1 MISHTFNIS
10 FRSMVLAS
18 LLGSSCGQVL
28 AGDSLVTDKS
38 NKLKYTPT
46 ENGDQIPDFSYC
58 GYQGGGVSLPDI
70 RTRVTLSPR
79 KSGDDTLRIQE
90 ALDKVGKKSLDRK
103 NMRGAVLL
111 KAGIYR
117 VSKTLRITHSGV
129 VLRGE
134 GQQEGGTIIIATGT
148 KKRTLIDV
156 RGEKSGGREIKGSRR
171 AINQERV
178 AVGARTLTLEST
190 RGLSRGDTIVVFRP
204 GTADWIRALGTDRL
218 NRGADDDVKNW
229 QPKEYS
235 FGSERTIVSLRGK
248 EITIDAPIVFA
259 IERKFGGGYVYKCG
273 EDLRIR
279 NVGVERLRLVSEYK
293 RGKHESD
300 ESHGWDGIK
309 ISNTTDSWVRNVTA
323 VHFGYS
329 CVNILR
335 TGKQIT
341 VQDCACIDP
350 VSKISGG
357 RRYSFALDG
366 QLCLVQRC
374 YTRRGRHDYVMHAR
388 ARGPNVFLDCV
399 AAKPYSDSGPHH
411 RWAVGTLYDNISC
424 GRLNVQWR
432 GRSGTGHGWAGA
444 NMVFWNC
451 RASSIDCQKPPT
463 ANNYCIG
470 CTGKIQGS
478 GHTESPGSPVTPR
491 SLYLRQLEARLGAS
505 AVDHVTTPEQR
516 QGKMDQALKQRLEPK
531 KDTLY

>member
-1 MISHTFNIS
+1 M
-10 FRSMVLAS
+10 
-18 LLGSSCGQVL
+18 
-28 AGDSLVTDKS
+28 
-38 NKLKYTPT
+38 P
-46 ENGDQIPDFSYC
+46 
-58 GYQGGGVSLPDI
+58 LPDI

-103 NMRGAVLL
+103 STRGAVLL
-111 KAGIYR
+111 KAGTYR
-117 VSKTLRITHSGV
+117 VSKTLRINQSGV

-134 GQQEGGTIIIATGT
+134 DQQEGGTVILATGT

-156 RGEKSGGREIKGSRR
+156 RGDKSGGNEIKDSRR
-171 AINQERV
+171 SINQKRV

-190 RGLSRGDTIVVFRP
+190 RELSRGDAIVVFRP

-259 IERKFGGGYVYKCG
+259 IERKFGGGYVYKRSK
-273 EDLRIR
+273 DLRVR

-300 ESHGWDGIK
+300 ESHAWDGIK
-309 ISNTTDSWVRNVTA
+309 ISNATDSWIRNVTA

-329 CVNILR
+329 CVNILK

-374 YTRRGRHDYVMHAR
+374 YTRRGRHDYVLQAR

-399 AAKPYSDSGPHH
+399 ADKAYNDSGPHH
-411 RWAVGTLYDNISC
+411 RWAVGTLYDNIKC

-451 RASSIDCQKPPT
+451 RTSSTDCQKPPT

-478 GHTESPGSPVTPR
+478 GHTESRGVPVTPR

-505 AVDHVTTPEQR
+505 AVDRVTTPAQR
-516 QGKMDQALKQRLEPK
+516 NGTMDQTLRQQLKPE

>member
-1 MISHTFNIS
+1 MMLVVAAGWT
-10 FRSMVLAS
+10 
-18 LLGSSCGQVL
+18 CCPVL
-28 AGDSLVTDKS
+28 AGNSLVSDKS
-38 NKLKYTPT
+38 NKLKYTAT
-46 ENGDQIPDFSYC
+46 KTGDKIPDFSYC
-58 GYQGGGVSLPDI
+58 GYQGGGVPLPDI
-70 RTRVTLSPR
+70 RVRVTLSPK
-79 KSGDDTLRIQE
+79 KSGDDTRRIQE
-90 ALDKVGKKSLDRK
+90 ALDKVGGKSFDRK
-103 NMRGAVLL
+103 NVRGAVLL

-117 VSKTLRITHSGV
+117 VSKTLRISHSGI

-134 GQQEGGTIIIATGT
+134 GQQVGGTVVIATGT
-148 KKRTLIDV
+148 NKRTLIEI
-156 RGEKSGGREIKGSRR
+156 RGDKSGGREIQKSRR

-178 AVGARTLTLEST
+178 AVGTRTLTLEST
-190 RGLSRGDTIVVFRP
+190 RGLSRGDAIVVFRP
-204 GTADWIRALGTDRL
+204 GTAEWIKTLGTDRL

-229 QPKEYS
+229 RPTEYN
-235 FGSERTIVSLRGK
+235 FDSERTIVSMRGK

-259 IERKFGGGYVYKCG
+259 IERKFGGGYVYKRG

-279 NVGVERLRLVSEYK
+279 NVGVEHLRVISEYK

-300 ESHGWDGIK
+300 ESHAWDAIK
-309 ISNTTDSWVRNVTA
+309 ISNTIDSWVRNVTA

-388 ARGPNVFLDCV
+388 ASGPNVFLDCV
-399 AAKPYSDSGPHH
+399 ADKPYSDSGPHH
-411 RWAVGTLYDNISC
+411 RWAVGTLYDNITC

-451 RASSIDCQKPPT
+451 RASNIDCQKPPT

-478 GHTESPGSPVTPR
+478 GHTESRGVPVSPR

-505 AVDHVTTPEQR
+505 AVNHVTTPAQR
-516 QGKMDQALKQRLEPK
+516 QGTMDQVLKQQLKPK